1 MLDLLKKIRATLD
14 SVEVRG
20 KTNLDYLLG
29 CMLTLDGLIR
39 ELEVKDHDKQQN

>member
-1 MLDLLKKIRATLD
+1 MLDRLKKIRATMEA
-14 SVEVRG
+14 VEVRG

-29 CMLTLDGLIR
+29 CILTLDGIIR